1 MKWTDPKLIDPG
13 AGSDAELFCTDG
25 IAPSWICYGGAVH
38 GQLCDRGGS
47 APTCDTG
54 SGGGI

>member
-25 IAPSWICYGGAVH
+25 IAPSWICYGGALPQGVVL
-38 GQLCDRGGS
+38 LCQG
-47 APTCDTG
+47 A
-54 SGGGI
+54 